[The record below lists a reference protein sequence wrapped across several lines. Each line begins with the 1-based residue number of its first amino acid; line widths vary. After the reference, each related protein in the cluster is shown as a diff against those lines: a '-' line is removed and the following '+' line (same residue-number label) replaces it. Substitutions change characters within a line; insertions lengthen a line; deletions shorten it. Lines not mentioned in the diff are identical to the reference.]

1 MRLGLLRSIALV
13 CLLLPGAWYAW
24 QWREMPHA
32 SEYHDDGIYFVTAKS
47 IAETGG
53 FKIDSFPGRPSQT
66 KYPPLWPAV
75 LSLAWFAEPHYPDN
89 LPYAM
94 LLCWIWLPVS
104 LAALYAWLQR
114 AGIGP
119 DMRLLVCAG
128 WTLSP
133 YVILFS
139 TTMLSEMIFTAL
151 LLLALLALNREGAK
165 WAVVAGVLAS
175 LAFLSRTAGIAL
187 LPAAAI
193 SYVLIKQPAGD
204 RRWRE
209 FLAFCGVFLPVIVV
223 WARWSAQNRAPGE
236 DSITLYYTNYFG
248 YYLRIFSWRE
258 AYLYVWKNLDGVF
271 HGLGAFILP
280 NTSLSVFEKVVALTI
295 GIAGAAGVV
304 KLSRKDWNSP
314 LFTYTLFV
322 LTYLG
327 MLVFWH
333 FPPNERF
340 MLPIAH
346 LWLLGFWTEM
356 KHLAINV
363 TKVFRRTETGQKVA
377 GAIMASLV
385 TAALAGCGWRQFDL
399 LTNTLPEF
407 YELHARRLADSEPA
421 MQWVRDNL
429 PSTAHFLAENDP
441 LLYLRT
447 GRRGAGMMLTTI
459 HWYRDNHAART
470 ADHANAPEHARSLG
484 LQYFLLNDWDF
495 ARDMPADE
503 NKKLH
508 ENLRTHTRLIE
519 VHRAG
524 PTAIYRFR

>member
-1 MRLGLLRSIALV
+1 
-13 CLLLPGAWYAW
+13 
-24 QWREMPHA
+24 MPHA
-32 SEYHDDGIYFVTAKS
+32 SEYHDDGVYYVTAQA

-66 KYPPLWPAV
+66 KYPPVWPAV

-104 LAALYAWLQR
+104 LWALNAWLKR
-114 AGIGP
+114 AGASP
-119 DMRLLVCAG
+119 DMRLLVCAS
-128 WTLSP
+128 WALSP

-139 TTMLSEMIFTAL
+139 TTMLSEMIFTAF
-151 LLLALLALNREGAK
+151 LLLALFALNREGTM
-165 WAVVAGVLAS
+165 WALIAGALAS

-187 LPAAAI
+187 LPAAAV
-193 SYVLIKQPAGD
+193 SYVLIKQANGD

-209 FLAFCGVFLPVIVV
+209 FLAFCGIFMPVVV
-223 WARWSAQNRAPGE
+223 GWAMWSAKNRAPGN

-248 YYLRIFSWRE
+248 YYLRIFSWKE
-258 AYLYVWKNLDGVF
+258 AYLYLWKNLDGVF

-295 GIAGAAGVV
+295 GIAGTAGVV
-304 KLSRKDWNSP
+304 KLARKDINTP
-314 LFTYTLFV
+314 IFTYALFA
-322 LTYLG
+322 LTYIG

-340 MLPIAH
+340 MLPIAP
-346 LWLLGFWTEM
+346 LWFLGFWTEM
-356 KHLAINV
+356 RNLAVNV
-363 TKVFRRTETGQKVA
+363 AKVFRQKKTEQKVA
-377 GAIMASLV
+377 GAVMASLV
-385 TAALAGCGWRQFDL
+385 TAAMAGCAWRQFDL

-407 YELHARRLADSEPA
+407 YELHARRLAESESA
-421 MQWVRDNL
+421 MSWIREKL
-429 PSTAHFLAENDP
+429 PPTAHFLAENDP

-447 GRRGAGMMLTTI
+447 GRRGVGMMLTTI
-459 HWYRDNHAART
+459 HWYRDDHAART
-470 ADHANAPEHARSLG
+470 ADHADAPEHARPLG

-503 NKKLH
+503 NRKLH
-508 ENLRTHTRLIE
+508 ERFRNDSRMVE
-519 VHRAG
+519 VHRSG

>member
-24 QWREMPHA
+24 EWRAMPHA
-32 SEYHDDGIYFVTAKS
+32 SEYHDDGIYFVSAKS

-53 FKIDSFPGRPSQT
+53 YRIDSFPGRPAQT

-75 LSLAWFAEPHYPDN
+75 LSLAWSAEPHYPDN

-94 LLCWIWLPVS
+94 LLCWMWLPLS
-104 LAALYAWLQR
+104 LAALRAWLKR
-114 AGIGP
+114 VEVSP
-119 DMRLLVCAG
+119 DMLLLICAA
-128 WTLSP
+128 WALNP

-151 LLLALLALNREGAK
+151 LLLTLLAMNREGTK
-165 WAVVAGVLAS
+165 WALVAGALAA

-187 LPAAAI
+187 LPAAVFCA
-193 SYVLIKQPAGD
+193 LIKQTNGD

-209 FLAFCGVFLPVIVV
+209 LLAFCVVFLPVVAG
-223 WARWSAQNRAPGE
+223 WAYWSAKNRAPGA

-248 YYLRIFSWRE
+248 YYLRIFSWKE
-258 AYLYVWKNLDGVF
+258 AYLYLWKNLDGVF

-280 NTSLSVFEKVVALTI
+280 NTSLSVFEKVLALTI
-295 GIAGAAGVV
+295 GIAGASGVV
-304 KLSRKDWNSP
+304 KLARKDWRSP
-314 LFTYTLFV
+314 IFTYALFAV
-322 LTYLG
+322 SYIA

-340 MLPIAH
+340 MLPIAP

-356 KHLAINV
+356 RGLAANV
-363 TKVFRRTETGQKVA
+363 VSVFRRKAVGQKIA

-385 TAALAGCGWRQFDL
+385 TAALANCGWRQFDL
-399 LTNTLPEF
+399 LTVTLQGF
-407 YELHARRLADSEPA
+407 YEQHAQRLADSEPA
-421 MQWVRDNL
+421 MRWIREQL
-429 PSTAHFLAENDP
+429 PPTARFLAENDP

-459 HWYRDNHAART
+459 HWYREDHAART
-470 ADHANAPEHARSLG
+470 ADYAEASVHALPLKLE
-484 LQYFLLNDWDF
+484 YFLLNDWDF

-508 ENLRTHTRLIE
+508 QKFRSDPRLIE
-519 VHRAG
+519 VFRSG
-524 PTAIYRFR
+524 STAIYRLR